1 MRDNAMSGMTADEVI
16 EISVKALDSK
26 RAENIRVI
34 GIRDLTVIADY
45 FVIANGTSTTQTK
58 ALADEVEYQL
68 KEKGRTPQRIE
79 GYQGANWIVLD
90 YGDVV
95 VHVFYKETRQF
106 YDLERLW
113 SDGENIDISHLL
125 KKEPAND

>member
-1 MRDNAMSGMTADEVI
+1 MTKLTQNETIEVA
-16 EISVKALDSK
+16 VKALDSK

-45 FVIANGTSTTQTK
+45 FIIANGTSTTQTK

-68 KEKGRTPQRIE
+68 KELGKAPERTE

-90 YGDVV
+90 YGDIV

-106 YDLERLW
+106 YNLERLW
-113 SDGENIDISHLL
+113 SDGESVDISHLL
-125 KKEPAND
+125 KKD

>member
-1 MRDNAMSGMTADEVI
+1 MRDSIMSGMTANEVI

-125 KKEPAND
+125 KKEPANG

>member
-1 MRDNAMSGMTADEVI
+1 MSGMTANEVI

-125 KKEPAND
+125 KKEPANG

>member
-1 MRDNAMSGMTADEVI
+1 MRDSIMSGMTADEVI

-125 KKEPAND
+125 KKEPANG

>member
-1 MRDNAMSGMTADEVI
+1 MAELTSQQMV

-26 RAENIRVI
+26 RAEDIKVI

-58 ALADEVEYQL
+58 ALADEVEYKL
-68 KEKGRTPQRIE
+68 KESGLMPLRIE
-79 GYQGANWIVLD
+79 GYQSANWIVLD
-90 YGDVV
+90 YGSVV

-106 YDLERLW
+106 YNLERLW
-113 SDGENIDISHLL
+113 SDGEQIDISHLL
-125 KKEPAND
+125 KKD